1 MVPQFTPFGTDRAYL
16 LGRKLLADDRT
27 TQGTVTSD
35 PEEAA
40 MAIHRHSPRARVA
53 VTTRTPSLEQ
63 HFLSASML
71 AIAVVAVLLT
81 LAG

>member
-35 PEEAA
+35 PRRQQWRFTDTTPALA
-40 MAIHRHSPRARVA
+40 WQLPRGAQA
-53 VTTRTPSLEQ
+53 WSSTS
-63 HFLSASML
+63 
-71 AIAVVAVLLT
+71 
-81 LAG
+81 